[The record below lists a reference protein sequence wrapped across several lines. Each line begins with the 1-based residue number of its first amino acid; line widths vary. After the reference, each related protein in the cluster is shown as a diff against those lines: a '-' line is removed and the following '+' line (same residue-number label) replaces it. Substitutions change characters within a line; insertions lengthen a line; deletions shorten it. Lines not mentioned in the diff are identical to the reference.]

1 MKTFECVVRSC
12 NTGKQIVLFIRSYNA
27 TDARMDALEQ
37 ARVQFGSAANGGV
50 SIESAKE
57 V

>member
-12 NTGKQIVLFIRSYNA
+12 NTGRQIVLFIRSYNE
-27 TDARMDALEQ
+27 TDARRDAQAQ

-50 SIESAKE
+50 TVESVRE